1 VIISRTPVR
10 VSFFGG
16 GTDYPVWSAEH
27 GGAVLSTTI
36 DKYAYL
42 SCRYLPPFFEHR
54 SRIVYSKIE
63 LVQNREEIEHPA
75 VRETLRYMGFDDG
88 IEVHYDGDI
97 PARTGVGSSSAF
109 TVGLLHSVYAMQG
122 KMPSKQQLAQ
132 DAIYVE
138 QTLMGENVGAQDQVA
153 AAFGGFNY
161 IRFHTN
167 GQFDVQP
174 VIARPQRL
182 AALQSHLMLVF
193 TGFQRNATD
202 IAAAQVRATASKRTE
217 LSLMREMVDE
227 ALSILC
233 SDRDLAEFGKLLD
246 EGWRLKRS
254 LTDTVSTPAIDE
266 IFSAA
271 REAGALGGKLLGAG
285 GGGFALL
292 FVRPEQHAT
301 VAQRLQSLSQV
312 PFKFDTSGSQI
323 IVYQPDEQVLG
334 SASGKPTPAVQP
346 HHQPRLPR
354 AA

>member
-10 VSFFGG
+10 ISFFGG
-16 GTDYPVWSAEH
+16 GTDYPAWSADH

-63 LVQNREEIEHPA
+63 LVKSRDEIEHPA
-75 VRETLRYMGFDDG
+75 VRESLRYMGVDEG
-88 IEVHYDGDI
+88 IEIHYDGDI

-122 KMPSKQQLAQ
+122 KMPSKQQLAH

-138 QTLMGENVGAQDQVA
+138 QTLMGDNVGAQDQVA

-161 IRFHTN
+161 IRFHPS

-174 VIARPQRL
+174 VIANPQRL
-182 AALQSHLMLVF
+182 AAFQSHLMLVF

-202 IAAAQVRATASKRTE
+202 IAAAQVKATPHKRTE
-217 LSLMREMVDE
+217 LTLMREMVDE
-227 ALSILC
+227 ALSILG
-233 SDRDLAEFGKLLD
+233 SDRDLADFGKLLH
-246 EGWRLKRS
+246 EGWQLKRS
-254 LTDTVSTPAIDE
+254 LTSAVSTPAIDD
-266 IFSAA
+266 IYTAA
-271 REAGALGGKLLGAG
+271 REAGAIGGKLLGAG
-285 GGGFALL
+285 GGGFALF
-292 FVRPEQHAT
+292 FVRPEQRAS
-301 VAQRLQSLSQV
+301 VALRLQGLSQV
-312 PFKFDTSGSQI
+312 PFKLDTSGSQI
-323 IVYQPDEQVLG
+323 IVYQPGEQTVE
-334 SASGKPTPAVQP
+334 SASANRMAAVRPRHLQLP
-346 HHQPRLPR
+346 H

>member
-1 VIISRTPVR
+1 MIISRTPVR

-16 GTDYPVWSAEH
+16 GTDYPAWSAEH

-63 LVQNREEIEHPA
+63 LVNSCDEIEHPA
-75 VRETLRYMGFDDG
+75 VRETLRYMGVNEG

-122 KMPSKQQLAQ
+122 KMPSKQQLAH

-138 QTLMGENVGAQDQVA
+138 QTLMGDNVGAQDQVA
-153 AAFGGFNY
+153 AAFGGFNHV
-161 IRFHTN
+161 RFHPD

-174 VIARPQRL
+174 VIASQQRL
-182 AALQSHLMLVF
+182 LDFQSHLMLVF

-202 IAAAQVRATASKRTE
+202 IAAAQIQATPAKGTE
-217 LSLMREMVDE
+217 LGLMREMVDE
-227 ALSILC
+227 ALGILC
-233 SDRDLAEFGKLLD
+233 SERDLVEFGQLLH
-246 EGWRLKRS
+246 EGWQLKRS
-254 LTDTVSTPAIDE
+254 LTSAVSTPAIDE
-266 IFSAA
+266 IYTAA
-271 REAGALGGKLLGAG
+271 REAGAIGGKLLGAG
-285 GGGFALL
+285 GGGFALF
-292 FVRPEQHAT
+292 FVRPEQRAN
-301 VAQRLQSLSQV
+301 VQQRLQGLTQV

-323 IVYQPDEQVLG
+323 IVYQPGEQVLG
-334 SASGKPTPAVQP
+334 SASANQMAAAR
-346 HHQPRLPR
+346 PRQVPLPR

>member
-1 VIISRTPVR
+1 MIISRTPVR

-16 GTDYPVWSAEH
+16 GTDYPAWSAEH

-63 LVQNREEIEHPA
+63 LVKSRDEIEHPA
-75 VRETLRYMGFDDG
+75 VRETLRYMGVNEG

-109 TVGLLHSVYAMQG
+109 TVGLLHSLYAMQG
-122 KMPSKQQLAQ
+122 KMPSKQQLAH

-138 QTLMGENVGAQDQVA
+138 QTLMGDNVGAQDQVA
-153 AAFGGFNY
+153 AAYGGFNHV
-161 IRFHTN
+161 RFHPD

-174 VIARPQRL
+174 VIATPQRL
-182 AALQSHLMLVF
+182 LEFQSHLMLVF

-202 IAAAQVRATASKRTE
+202 IAAAQIQATPTKGTE
-217 LSLMREMVDE
+217 LRLMREMVDE
-227 ALSILC
+227 ALRILC
-233 SDRDLAEFGKLLD
+233 SERDLAEFGQLLH
-246 EGWRLKRS
+246 EGWQLKRS
-254 LTDTVSTPAIDE
+254 LTSEVSTPAIDE
-266 IFSAA
+266 IYTAA
-271 REAGALGGKLLGAG
+271 REAGAIGGKLLGAG
-285 GGGFALL
+285 GGGFALF
-292 FVRPEQHAT
+292 FVRPEQRAS
-301 VAQRLQSLSQV
+301 VRLRLQGLTQV

-323 IVYQPDEQVLG
+323 IVYQPDERVLG
-334 SASGKPTPAVQP
+334 SASANQMAAVRPQ
-346 HHQPRLPR
+346 HVRLPV

>member
-1 VIISRTPVR
+1 MIISRTPVR
-10 VSFFGG
+10 ISFFGG
-16 GTDYPVWSAEH
+16 GTDYPAWYTQH

-63 LVQNREEIEHPA
+63 LVQNRQEIEHPA
-75 VRETLRYMGFDDG
+75 VRETLRYLAFDDG

-122 KMPSKQQLAQ
+122 KMPTRQQLAQ

-138 QTLMGENVGAQDQVA
+138 QTLMADNVGAQDQVA
-153 AAFGGFNY
+153 AAFGGFNV
-161 IRFHTN
+161 IRFHTS
-167 GQFDVQP
+167 GQFDVRP
-174 VIARPQRL
+174 VITSPQRL
-182 AALQSHLMLVF
+182 AAFQSHLMLVF

-202 IAAAQVRATASKRTE
+202 IAAAQVKATPSKGAE
-217 LSLMREMVDE
+217 LRLMQHMVDE

-233 SDRDLAEFGKLLD
+233 SDRDLAEFGQLLH
-246 EGWRLKRS
+246 EGWQLKRS
-254 LTDTVSTPAIDE
+254 LTSAVSTPAIDE
-266 IFSAA
+266 IYAAA
-271 REAGALGGKLLGAG
+271 REAGAIGGKLLGAG

-292 FVRPEQHAT
+292 FVRPEQRAS
-301 VAQRLQSLSQV
+301 VAARLRSLSQV
-312 PFKFDTSGSQI
+312 PFNFDTSGSQI
-323 IVYQPDEQVLG
+323 IVYQPDEHVLQPVPANPV
-334 SASGKPTPAVQP
+334 SAVQA
-346 HHQPRLPR
+346 RLPH